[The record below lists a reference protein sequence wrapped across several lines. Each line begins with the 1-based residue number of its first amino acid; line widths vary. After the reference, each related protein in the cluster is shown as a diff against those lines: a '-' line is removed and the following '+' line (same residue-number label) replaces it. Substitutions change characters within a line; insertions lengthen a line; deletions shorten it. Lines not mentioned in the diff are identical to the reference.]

1 MGFLNFVSRLLPD
14 RKPGRFYAALDNDW
28 RPAFRVE
35 ALPSYKAHRVA
46 PAGGEEVPDGFT
58 YRSDTNDR
66 WLTVEQMREML
77 ELGTAPAGGGQ
88 VGNA

>member
-35 ALPSYKAHRVA
+35 ALPMYKTQRVA
-46 PAGGEEVPDGFT
+46 GPNDPPDDVGA
-58 YRSDTNDR
+58 RRPSVSSRN
-66 WLTVEQMREML
+66 LRE
-77 ELGTAPAGGGQ
+77 
-88 VGNA
+88 